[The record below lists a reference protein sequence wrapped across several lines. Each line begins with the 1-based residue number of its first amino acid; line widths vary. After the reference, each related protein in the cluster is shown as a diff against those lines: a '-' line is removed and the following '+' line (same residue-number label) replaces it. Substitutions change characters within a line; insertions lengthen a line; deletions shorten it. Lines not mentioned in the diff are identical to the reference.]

1 MDRRLPRLLRGI
13 LPGAFARRLV
23 VGSLLLGL
31 VVIAMA
37 AVWLEGSRRQ
47 HLEKARAMTQSLV
60 QVLDQNVADIFK
72 EADLAVWAIKDEF
85 EHEQRQGEDTDKVLD
100 AFIARLQARVRRV
113 DYLRTADAQGHIVHG
128 TGVKPGGEGSLED
141 RDYFRRLRDNPDAG
155 AVVSSP
161 VVGKLS
167 GRWVLILARR
177 LETPRRDFAGVA
189 YAVIAL
195 DQFTRVFSNLEVG
208 PEGFIALRGE
218 DLGIV
223 VRHPEP
229 EGIGAG
235 VGKRFVATGLLEHIR
250 AGRERG
256 SYEATSERGVGQV
269 LSFRK
274 LSGYPFYVIIG
285 LAKGD
290 ALKPWRRELFQAL
303 AGVTLFIG
311 LMALSAWQLHQAWER
326 QRIANETLAE
336 ALATVKTLGGM
347 LPICSYCKK
356 IRDDQGYWSQVE
368 AYLHAHSEAEFTHGI
383 CPECAR
389 THFTEVLARRDSG

>member
-1 MDRRLPRLLRGI
+1 MGHRLQWSLRGI

-23 VGSLLLGL
+23 VGSLLLAL
-31 VVIAMA
+31 VVIVMA
-37 AVWLEGSRRQ
+37 VFWLEGSRRQ
-47 HLEKARAMTQSLV
+47 HLEKARVMTQSLV
-60 QVLDQNVADIFK
+60 QVLDQNVVDIFK

-85 EHEQRQGEDTDKVLD
+85 EHEQRQGEDTGQVLD

-113 DYLRTADAQGHIVHG
+113 DFLRTADAQGRIVHG
-128 TGVKPGGEGSLED
+128 TGVKPGGEGSLGD
-141 RDYFRRLRDNPDAG
+141 RDYFRHLRDNPDAG
-155 AVVSSP
+155 AVLSP
-161 VVGKLS
+161 PVIGKLS

-177 LETPRRDFAGVA
+177 LETQDGGFAGVA

-195 DQFTRVFSNLEVG
+195 DQFTRVFANLEVG
-208 PEGFIALRGE
+208 PDDFVALRGE
-218 DLGIV
+218 DLGII

-229 EGIGAG
+229 EGLGAG
-235 VGKRFVATGLLEHIR
+235 VGKRFVASGLLEHLR

-256 SYEATSERGVGQV
+256 SYEAISERGVGQV

-274 LSGYPFYVIIG
+274 LSGYPFYVIVG

-290 ALKPWRRELFQAL
+290 ALKAWRRELFQAL
-303 AGVTLFIG
+303 AGVTLFLT
-311 LMALSAWQLHQAWER
+311 LMGLSAWQLRRAWER

-368 AYLHAHSEAEFTHGI
+368 AYIHAHSEAEFTHGI
-383 CPECAR
+383 CPDCAR
-389 THFTEVLARRDSG
+389 THFTDVLGRRDSG